1 MRKWLILVLRKKMHK
16 MRIEHSIVLESKEVP
31 TEGKWKITGEE
42 KKRKKKKLRW
52 GYIKGARESTGRN
65 ANDKAES
72 I

>member
-1 MRKWLILVLRKKMHK
+1 